1 VTAIRWHAPAAFD
14 LNDPAVIADPYPTYA
29 RLRDEAPVAHLR
41 DLDLWVLSRYD
52 DVLAA
57 LRDPETF
64 SSDFRRLAQDLRV
77 NPFNPTMRVPRR
89 LAALG
94 ARLPWARV
102 LLTSDPPE
110 HTALRRKIA
119 RAFTPRMIAEWEARI
134 RDISEAL
141 VADLVA
147 AARAGTIDLVAEL
160 ASPLP
165 TTVIAE
171 MLGVPSERRD
181 DFKRWSDDLVGGLVS
196 GGSIPRMLKS
206 AVEITA
212 FFARIIRKRR
222 AHPGDD
228 LISLLVSGQDESALS
243 VRELVTFCILLLVAG
258 NETTTNLIAN
268 AMLVLFDRSEVE
280 NQLRAEPSLARC
292 VIEETLRYDNP
303 GQGLIRVT
311 TTEVTNGSAV
321 IPTGSKVLTL
331 VGSANRDPR
340 HFADPDDFRL
350 DRDPNDHLG
359 FGAGIHLCIG
369 APLARME
376 GRIALETLFR
386 QTRTIAP
393 AGAPERIPSAV
404 LRGLR
409 SLPVTVEP
417 S

>member
-1 VTAIRWHAPAAFD
+1 
-14 LNDPAVIADPYPTYA
+14 
-29 RLRDEAPVAHLR
+29 
-41 DLDLWVLSRYD
+41 
-52 DVLAA
+52 
-57 LRDPETF
+57 
-64 SSDFRRLAQDLRV
+64 
-77 NPFNPTMRVPRR
+77 
-89 LAALG
+89 
-94 ARLPWARV
+94 
-102 LLTSDPPE
+102 
-110 HTALRRKIA
+110 
-119 RAFTPRMIAEWEARI
+119 MIAAWEARI
-134 RDISEAL
+134 RDITEAL
-141 VADLVA
+141 VVDLLVA
-147 AARAGTIDLVAEL
+147 GRAGPIDLVAEL

-196 GGSIPRMLKS
+196 AGSIPGMLTS
-206 AVEITA
+206 AVEIMT
-212 FFARIIRKRR
+212 FFTLIVRKRR

-228 LISLLVSGQDESALS
+228 LISLLVFGQDESALS
-243 VRELVTFCILLLVAG
+243 MRELVTFCILLLVAG

-268 AMLVLFDRSEVE
+268 AILALFDRPEVE
-280 NQLRAEPSLARC
+280 NQLRADPSLAC
-292 VIEETLRYDNP
+292 GVIEETLRYDNP

-311 TTEVTNGSAV
+311 TTDVTNGSAV

-359 FGAGIHLCIG
+359 FGTGIHLCIG

-376 GRIALETLFR
+376 GRIALEILFR
-386 QTRTIAP
+386 RTRAIAP

-417 S
+417 SGGSAPRPSKRPLLRNPGRSAMGSSRDGLAMSQKIVVEDEGHPSRNAGTGTVIRERRADGAI